1 MVVIR
6 KKDADMTIPA
16 ALVGLEDMN
25 VLFTD
30 VGVSSDFEDF
40 LDNVGFRYLTAY
52 PFKNLGKAQT
62 EKMNQARKTM
72 PLFVDISKDDFDDV
86 LGEGSWSKYN
96 FTDRKMRKQL
106 QAFKKKLKGES
117 VYHLIT
123 MLQTKDFLGK
133 ELMISDATLK
143 RMSAKETNLTMDELD
158 NESKI
163 QKVVGYEA
171 GKGLHRTGRVKDVG
185 STKADKGI
193 EFTPDKKVSRTIS
206 LLGKF
211 DKGQPIIDL
220 GRNSQTFDMFMD
232 NIDIEKKKI
241 IIDTENYIKN
251 VMSIHGFYDEENE
264 EWQID
269 ISDAPSGKTGSGGN
283 KGWQEI
289 LDKIHDASEN
299 ISNGFGDDETEIRS
313 HYLMYEN
320 HKVNLKDMKDNGFL
334 KEGDYNEEL
343 QNLEDA
349 YAELKEANK
358 ELGEMFGTAESGAET
373 GEGDTEEVE
382 GAKNVEVVE
391 AEGNEVGKALMK
403 AQRLLKA
410 KGQTKEIP
418 RVSDRSVEYVTL
430 QGKTDDEN
438 KFKPGAIEFSN
449 VKFQLKDYRGEIQNL
464 PSPRDVWNSRK
475 RELTTGDI
483 REALLVDSR
492 EKDGPERNALKAI
505 ILDTIT
511 PSNGEITIG
520 KTEIT
525 WNVPNWEDNEAGYE
539 EFLLRLQRKGADEES
554 EYQSFKPEAMKIA
567 TMLKVY
573 SEIIKNSP
581 DLDVKKIL
589 QSYEDEQEMLQE
601 MANFMW
607 QVKTDIRDLEEG
619 VKWMEESDN
628 PAYAEALAYH
638 KKKTD
643 AGLVYDSAKNEYVK
657 PKIDMET
664 GKVKS
669 KGKDI
674 PDFYTPESKKALEKY
689 RKDKKK
695 LTEKIQQEHA
705 SQTKEGEIARELDKN
720 ILQQKIEA
728 ELGTEPKLVKIPSQL
743 SDVPTKVPPHKRVI
757 STAKDWKR
765 FTEKYDDN
773 SKEGLQKLYDDLD
786 FFHKATESW
795 TVKTAH
801 QDKDKKK
808 LDPAD
813 IAAMKLIGGSKKV
826 IELNLFYRPKGEV
839 ALDFDLPELY
849 EHMRGNAEH
858 DNTMN
863 TLNYSNGR
871 IMGIQDIM
879 SYDDYFKDII
889 EFGGGQVEEED
900 TLVQP
905 QINLLWLG
913 KPVDKDK
920 SAIHRRQLL
929 RTKHEVKSTRKKWR
943 SSSKKKI
950 HDKEKAEDV
959 NALMKI
965 KNNYNQLQRVIG

>member
-123 MLQTKDFLGK
+123 MLQTKEFLGK

-143 RMSAKETNLTMDELD
+143 RMSAKEINLTMDELD

-185 STKADKGI
+185 SKKADKGI

-269 ISDAPSGKTGSGGN
+269 ISDAPTGKRGGSGSKDWG
-283 KGWQEI
+283 EI
-289 LDKIHDASEN
+289 LDKIQNESDR
-299 ISNGFGDDETEIRS
+299 ISDEGFGDTETEIRS
-313 HYLMYEN
+313 HYALYEN
-320 HKVNLKDMKDNGFL
+320 HKENLKTMKNNQYL
-334 KEGDYNEEL
+334 SNEDYKEEL
-343 QNLEDA
+343 QRVEDA
-349 YAELKEANK
+349 YAQLKEANK
-358 ELGEMFGTAESGAET
+358 DLGEMFGTAESGAET

-382 GAKNVEVVE
+382 GAKNVELVE

-430 QGKTDDEN
+430 QGEIDDED
-438 KFKPGAIEFSN
+438 KFKPGAMEFSN
-449 VKFQLKDYRGEIQNL
+449 VKFELKDYKGEIQNL

-475 RELTTGDI
+475 KELTTGDI

-525 WNVPNWEDNEAGYE
+525 WNVPNWKDNEAGYE
-539 EFLLRLQRKGADEES
+539 EFLLRLQRKGVDEES
-554 EYQSFKPEAMKIA
+554 EYQSFKPEGMKIA
-567 TMLKVY
+567 TMLKAY

-601 MANFMW
+601 LGNFMW
-607 QVKTDIRDLEEG
+607 QIQTDIKDLEDG
-619 VKWMEESDN
+619 VEWMEESDN
-628 PAYAEALAYH
+628 PAYAEALASH

-669 KGKDI
+669 KDKDI

-689 RKDKKK
+689 REDKKK
-695 LTEKIQQEHA
+695 LTEKIRQEHA

-728 ELGTEPKLVKIPSQL
+728 ELGTEPELVKIPSQL

-773 SKEGLQKLYDDLD
+773 SKEGLEKLYDDLD
-786 FFHKATESW
+786 FFYKATESW
-795 TVKTAH
+795 TVKIP
-801 QDKDKKK
+801 KKK
-808 LDPAD
+808 EMSSKDTAT
-813 IAAMKLIGGSKKV
+813 MKLIGGAKEN

-839 ALDFDLPELY
+839 ALDFGLPELY
-849 EHMRGNAEH
+849 EHMRRNKEH
-858 DNTMN
+858 TNVMDNI
-863 TLNYSNGR
+863 NYNKGV
-871 IMGIQDIM
+871 MGGLTAIIE
-879 SYDDYFKDII
+879 YDDYFKDII

-905 QINLLWLG
+905 QVNLLWLG

>member
-16 ALVGLEDMN
+16 ALIGLEN
-25 VLFTD
+25 QNAVFTD
-30 VGVSSDFEDF
+30 VGVSKDFEEF
-40 LDNVGFRYLTAY
+40 LDNIGFQFLTAY
-52 PFKNLGKAQT
+52 PFKNLGKAQS
-62 EKMNQARKTM
+62 EKMNQARKNM
-72 PLFVDISKDDFDDV
+72 PLFADVSKDDFDDV
-86 LGEGSWSKYN
+86 LGEGSWRKYN
-96 FTDRKMRKQL
+96 FTDNKMQKQL

-123 MLQTKDFLGK
+123 MLQTKEFLGK

-143 RMSAKETNLTMDELD
+143 RISAKETNLTMDELD

-171 GKGLHRTGRVKDVG
+171 GKGLHSSGRVKDVG

-193 EFTPDKKVSRTIS
+193 EFTPDKKASRTIS

-269 ISDAPSGKTGSGGN
+269 ISDAPTGKRGGSGSKDWG
-283 KGWQEI
+283 EI
-289 LDKIHDASEN
+289 LDKIQNESDR
-299 ISNGFGDDETEIRS
+299 ISDEGFGDTETEIRS
-313 HYLMYEN
+313 HYALYEN
-320 HKVNLKDMKDNGFL
+320 HKENLKTMKNNQYLSDEAYKEQLQRVEDAYSAL
-334 KEGDYNEEL
+334 KEKNEEL
-343 QNLEDA
+343 GD
-349 YAELKEANK
+349 
-358 ELGEMFGTAESGAET
+358 MFGTAESGAET
-373 GEGDTEEVE
+373 GEGDIEEGE
-382 GAKNVEVVE
+382 DATDMEVVE
-391 AEGNEVGKALMK
+391 AEGDEVGKALMK
-403 AQRLLKA
+403 AERLLKA

-430 QGKTDDEN
+430 QGEIDDED
-438 KFKPGAIEFSN
+438 KFKPGAMEFSN
-449 VKFQLKDYRGEIQNL
+449 VKFELKDYTGKTQRL
-464 PSPRDVWNSRK
+464 SSPRELWNSRK
-475 RELTTGDI
+475 KELTTGDI
-483 REALLVDSR
+483 REALLSGD
-492 EKDGPERNALKAI
+492 EQNALKAI

-539 EFLLRLQRKGADEES
+539 EFLLRLQRKGVDEES
-554 EYQSFKPEAMKIA
+554 EYQSFKPEGMKIA

-573 SEIIKNSP
+573 SEIIKNAP

-601 MANFMW
+601 LGNFMW
-607 QVKTDIRDLEEG
+607 QIKTDIKDLDEG
-619 VKWMEESDN
+619 VEWMEESDN
-628 PAYAEALAYH
+628 P
-638 KKKTD
+638 
-643 AGLVYDSAKNEYVK
+643 EYTKRRDEYLETLDPESDKYVA
-657 PKIDMET
+657 PEIDMET
-664 GKVKS
+664 GKEKPRS
-669 KGKDI
+669 KNI
-674 PDFYTPESKKALEKY
+674 PDFYTPESEKEVEDYLEK
-689 RKDKKK
+689 KKK
-695 LTEKIQQEHA
+695 LTEKLQQEHA
-705 SQTKEGEIARELDKN
+705 SNAKENEIVRELDKN
-720 ILQQKIEA
+720 ILQQKIE
-728 ELGTEPKLVKIPSQL
+728 EKLGPMPKKIKIKHQL

-773 SKEGLQKLYDDLD
+773 SKEGLEKLYDDLD

-795 TVKTAH
+795 TVKIP
-801 QDKDKKK
+801 KKK
-808 LDPAD
+808 EISSKDTAT
-813 IAAMKLIGGSKKV
+813 IKLIGGAKEA

-839 ALDFDLPELY
+839 ALDFGLPELY
-849 EHMRGNAEH
+849 EHMRRNKEH
-858 DNTMN
+858 TNVMDG
-863 TLNYSNGR
+863 LNYNKGL
-871 IMGIQDIM
+871 MGGLTAIIE
-879 SYDDYFKDII
+879 YDDYFKDII

-905 QINLLWLG
+905 QVNLLWLG
-913 KPVDKDK
+913 KPADKDK